1 MNARDT
7 TMDRSDTASTTA
19 VTPDAK
25 PVIQADGVRLSVPNA
40 PDILAGIDLTVN
52 EGEFIAIVGP
62 SGCGKTTFLNMIA
75 GLAGYTAGRLTIA
88 GSAPRAGR
96 RDTAYGLA
104 RDALLPWRTAQ
115 QNVELA
121 LQVRKVAP
129 EEMRQ
134 RAAAMLERVGLA
146 DAAARFPAQLSHGM
160 RQRVALARTLVTE
173 PRLLLLDEPFAALDA
188 QTRIRMQE
196 HLKALLARYS
206 GTTVMVTHDIGEAI
220 ALADRIVVFGNR
232 PAKVRAAY
240 RVELDSRERKISE
253 VRADPAFGKLFERL
267 WDEIEGH
274 AP

>member
-1 MNARDT
+1 MNATELSVSRG
-7 TMDRSDTASTTA
+7 TA
-19 VTPDAK
+19 PDSGESMILA
-25 PVIQADGVRLSVPNA
+25 QGVRLSVPGA
-40 PDILAGIDLTVN
+40 PDILAGIDLSVE

-75 GLAGYTAGRLTIA
+75 GLATFTSGHLTIA
-88 GSAPRAGR
+88 GGAPKAGR

-121 LQVRKVAP
+121 LQVRHVAP
-129 EEMRQ
+129 EEMHR
-134 RAAAMLERVGLA
+134 RAAEMLERVGLA
-146 DAAARFPAQLSHGM
+146 DAAQRFPAQLSHGM

-196 HLKALLARYS
+196 HLKLLLMRYS

-232 PAKVRAAY
+232 PAAVRVIHEVRLGSRDRKV
-240 RVELDSRERKISE
+240 SE

-267 WDEIEGH
+267 WEEIEGH
-274 AP
+274 AS